1 MENVLAIAVGVL
13 VACAVYLILSRD
25 LVRVMLGLTILAN
38 GANLLI
44 FSAGRVMR
52 NAPPLIPMD
61 QTVPEAAVAN
71 PLPQALILTA
81 IVISFSLTAF
91 ALVLTYRA
99 YVAMRTIDVDAM
111 RLAEPAYDGQEV
123 PEPGDSTVPEPSVP
137 EPDPVP
143 PARRSPPER
152 EVVPEAAQ

>member
-1 MENVLAIAVGVL
+1 MENVLAVAVGVL
-13 VACAVYLILSRD
+13 VACAVYLVLSRD

-44 FSAGRVMR
+44 FTAGRVTR
-52 NAPPLIPMD
+52 GAPPLIPGD
-61 QTVPEAAVAN
+61 LAAPEGAIAN

-99 YVAMRTIDVDAM
+99 YVAMRTVDVDAM
-111 RLAEPAYDGQEV
+111 RLAEPPYDDQHV
-123 PEPGDSTVPEPSVP
+123 PEPGDTSAHAVFERGDGRA
-137 EPDPVP
+137 ERHGDA
-143 PARRSPPER
+143 PAAIR
-152 EVVPEAAQ
+152 EAAQ